1 MGQRLQIEWQESA
14 EELKALYKREQH
26 PQRRTRLQVLW
37 QLRSG
42 KRIADVV
49 ESVGVS
55 YRAVQQWA
63 AWYRAGGLEK
73 VLQHI
78 TGHASRGATPY
89 LNAKQQRALAARVE
103 MGDFKTVWEVVQWV
117 ENRWGICY
125 SYKGMYSL
133 MKRHRL
139 KLKVPRPQSEKADPA
154 QQTAWKK
161 GGW

>member
-1 MGQRLQIEWQESA
+1 MGRRLPIEWQESA
-14 EELKALYKREQH
+14 EELKALYKRERH

-37 QLRSG
+37 QLRTG
-42 KRIADVV
+42 KRIVDVV
-49 ESVGVS
+49 ENVGVS

-63 AWYRAGGLEK
+63 AWYRVGGLDK
-73 VLQHI
+73 VLHHV

-103 MGDFKTVWEVVQWV
+103 LGDFKTVWEVVEWV
-117 ENRWGICY
+117 KDRWGICY
-125 SYKGMYSL
+125 SYKGLYSL

-139 KLKVPRPQSEKADPA
+139 TLKVPRPQSEKADPG
-154 QQTAWKK
+154 QQAAWKK

>member
-1 MGQRLQIEWQESA
+1 MGQRVQIEWQESA
-14 EELKALYKREQH
+14 EELKALYKHASH

-37 QLRSG
+37 QLRTG

-55 YRAVQQWA
+55 YRAVQQWL

-73 VLQHI
+73 VLHHI

-103 MGDFKTVWEVVQWV
+103 LGDFKRGWEVVQWA
-117 ENRWGICY
+117 ERRWGVRY
-125 SYKGMYSL
+125 RYKGMYAL
-133 MKRHRL
+133 LKRHRL
-139 KLKVPRPQSEKADPA
+139 NLKVPRPQSEKADPA

-161 GGW
+161 RGL